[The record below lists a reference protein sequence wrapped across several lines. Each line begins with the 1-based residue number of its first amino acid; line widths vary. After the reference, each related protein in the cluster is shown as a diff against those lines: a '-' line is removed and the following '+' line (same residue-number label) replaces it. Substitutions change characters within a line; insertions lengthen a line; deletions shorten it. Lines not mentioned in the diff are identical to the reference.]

1 MVPEMDPFRIKRTG
15 IVGAFGS
22 KSMPDKKQHMITDL
36 EQTGFLQ
43 QLGPAFSKLTIQVNT
58 GVLESWR
65 SIVNTLAEFC
75 DVPAVLIR
83 RLDGHHMEVL
93 SASEFGNNPYQ
104 KGHRALLKD
113 LYCAPVVQQKKRVLI
128 PNILKET
135 GDANQ
140 DAALG
145 MVSYMG
151 VPLLWPDNEVF
162 GTMSL
167 LDSKEHT
174 YTPRFENLIC
184 KFKELAETQ
193 LAMLFKNMADR
204 KSLEYILNNLKEG
217 IIAHDLDRRILFY
230 SDGAENILGFRRAEV
245 LGKDC
250 HEAFGQAL
258 CGSRCSFCTNDPTLE
273 NKKDHTLH
281 ITTQNGLKRMIDLS
295 VILMKDDNH
304 QNIGALATIT
314 DLTELIELQM
324 DTEKIFSFS
333 NIIGRNKKMIS
344 VFKQIRDVTDYD
356 FPVLISGETGTGKE
370 LVAHAI
376 HNESHRGVAPFV
388 PINCGA
394 LPEGL
399 IESELFGHVKGAF
412 SGAIRDKKGRFEMA
426 DGGTVFLDEVSELPK
441 LLQVK
446 LLRFLQEETFE
457 KVGGEKTISVDA
469 RVISATNKDLKQKVQ
484 DGNFREDLFY
494 RLNVIPIMVPPL
506 RERKTDI
513 PLLVDHFLKQF
524 PGHKGPQEFKIADE
538 ALSMMM
544 DYRWPGNVRELQNCI
559 QFSIVRCKGGMI
571 RPMDLPLE
579 LKQVMPKKLKRGPS
593 RKLDLLAVKEALIK
607 TGGNKVKAAKLLG
620 VGRATLY
627 RFIER
632 YPNDN
637 LA

>member
-1 MVPEMDPFRIKRTG
+1 MAG
-15 IVGAFGS
+15 Q
-22 KSMPDKKQHMITDL
+22 SMPEK
-36 EQTGFLQ
+36 EQNTKNHGERTGFLQ
-43 QLGPAFSKLTIQVNT
+43 QLGPTIPKLTIQVNAS
-58 GVLESWR
+58 VLESWE
-65 SIVNTLAEFC
+65 SIANTLAEFC

-83 RLDGHHMEVL
+83 RLQGDHMEVISTSTL
-93 SASEFGNNPYQ
+93 GNNPYQ
-104 KGHRALLKD
+104 TGHKALLKD
-113 LYCAPVVQQKKRVLI
+113 LYCALVVQEKKPLLI

-135 GDANQ
+135 GDANR
-140 DAALG
+140 DTDLG

-151 VPLLWPDNEVF
+151 VPLLWPDGEIF

-167 LDSKEHT
+167 LDTKEHT

-193 LAMLFKNMADR
+193 LAMLFKNVADR

-230 SDGAENILGFRRAEV
+230 SKGAEKILGFPREEV

-250 HEAFGQAL
+250 HEAFGESL
-258 CGSRCSFCTNDPTLE
+258 CGNRCSFCTGDPTLE
-273 NKKDHTLH
+273 NKKDQTLSV
-281 ITTQNGLKRMIDLS
+281 TTNNGLKRMIDMS
-295 VILMKDDNH
+295 IILMKDENLQD
-304 QNIGALATIT
+304 IGALAAIT

-324 DTEKIFSFS
+324 DAEKIFSFS

-356 FPVLISGETGTGKE
+356 FPVHISGETGTGKE

-376 HNESHRGVAPFV
+376 HNESRRGGAPFV

-399 IESELFGHVKGAF
+399 IESELFGHVRGAF
-412 SGAIRDKKGRFEMA
+412 SGAIREKKGRFELA
-426 DGGTVFLDEVSELPK
+426 DGGTIFLDEVSELPK
-441 LLQVK
+441 LMQVK
-446 LLRFLQEETFE
+446 LPRFLQEETFE
-457 KVGGEKTISVDA
+457 KVGGEKTISVNT
-469 RVISATNKDLKQKVQ
+469 RVISATNKDLKQEVL

-524 PGHKGPQEFKIADE
+524 PGHKSQQEFKISDE
-538 ALSMMM
+538 ALAMMM

-559 QFSIVRCKGGMI
+559 QFSIVRGKGGFI

-579 LKQVMPKKLKRGPS
+579 LKQFTPKNLNRGPS
-593 RKLDLLAVKEALIK
+593 RKLDSIAVKEALVK
-607 TGGNKVKAAKLLG
+607 TGGNKLKAAKLLG

-627 RFIER
+627 RFLAK
-632 YPNDN
+632 YPNSIRS
-637 LA
+637 

>member
-1 MVPEMDPFRIKRTG
+1 MIE
-15 IVGAFGS
+15 
-22 KSMPDKKQHMITDL
+22 KKQHIKTDDV

-43 QLGPAFSKLTIQVNT
+43 QLGPTIPKLTIQVNT
-58 GVLESWR
+58 NVLESWR
-65 SIVNTLAEFC
+65 GIVNTLAEFC

-83 RLDGHHMEVL
+83 RLDGRHMEVI
-93 SASEFGNNPYQ
+93 SASEPGDNPYQ
-104 KGHRALLKD
+104 EGHRALMND
-113 LYCAPVVQQKKRVLI
+113 LYCTLVVQQKKPVLI

-135 GDANQ
+135 DETNK
-140 DAALG
+140 DTALG

-151 VPLLWPDNEVF
+151 VPLLWPDGEVF

-217 IIAHDLDRRILFY
+217 IFAHDLDRRILFY
-230 SDGAENILGFRRAEV
+230 NDGAEKILGFSREEV

-250 HEAFGQAL
+250 HEIFGEAL
-258 CGSRCSFCTNDPTLE
+258 CGNRCSFCTTEPTLE
-273 NKKDHTLH
+273 DKKDHTLH
-281 ITTQNGLKRMIDLS
+281 ITTKNGLKRMVDMSI
-295 VILMKDDNH
+295 ILMKDDNN
-304 QNIGALATIT
+304 QDIGALATIT

-356 FPVLISGETGTGKE
+356 FPVHISGETGTGKE

-376 HNESHRGVAPFV
+376 HNESHRGGAPFV

-399 IESELFGHVKGAF
+399 IESELFGHVRGAF

-441 LLQVK
+441 LMQVK

-469 RVISATNKDLKQKVQ
+469 RIISATNKDLKQEVEN
-484 DGNFREDLFY
+484 GSFREDLFY
-494 RLNVIPIMVPPL
+494 RLNVIPIAVPPL

-524 PGHKGPQEFKIADE
+524 PGHKGRKEFKIADK

-559 QFSIVRCKGGMI
+559 QFSIVRCKGSMI
-571 RPMDLPLE
+571 RPTDLPLE
-579 LKQVMPKKLKRGPS
+579 LKQFTPKKSKRGPS
-593 RKLDLLAVKEALIK
+593 RKLDPLAVKEALIK

-627 RFIER
+627 RFIGKH
-632 YPNDN
+632 PNT
-637 LA
+637 

>member
-1 MVPEMDPFRIKRTG
+1 MKLTSVAGALGRELMPE
-15 IVGAFGS
+15 
-22 KSMPDKKQHMITDL
+22 KKQHIKTDV

-43 QLGPAFSKLTIQVNT
+43 QLGPAIPKLTIQVNT

-83 RLDGHHMEVL
+83 RLDGRYMEVI
-93 SASEFGNNPYQ
+93 SASEIGNNPYQ
-104 KGHRALLKD
+104 EGHRALLSD
-113 LYCAPVVQQKKRVLI
+113 LYCTLVIQQKKTVLI

-135 GDANQ
+135 DNTNNDAT
-140 DAALG
+140 LG
-145 MVSYMG
+145 MISYMG
-151 VPLLWPDNEVF
+151 VPLLWPDGEVF
-162 GTMSL
+162 GTISL

-184 KFKELAETQ
+184 KFKELVETQ
-193 LAMLFKNMADR
+193 IAMFFKNVADR

-217 IIAHDLDRRILFY
+217 IIAHDLNRRILFY
-230 SDGAENILGFRRAEV
+230 SDGAEKILGFRRDEV

-250 HEAFGQAL
+250 HEAFGDAL
-258 CGSRCSFCTNDPTLE
+258 CGNRCSFCTNDPTLE
-273 NKKDHTLH
+273 DKKNHTIN
-281 ITTQNGLKRMIDLS
+281 ITTKSGLKKMIDMS
-295 VILMKDDNH
+295 IILMKDDNH
-304 QNIGALATIT
+304 QDIGALATIT

-324 DTEKIFSFS
+324 HTGKIFSFS

-356 FPVLISGETGTGKE
+356 FPVHISGETGTGKE

-376 HNESHRGVAPFV
+376 HNESRRGGASFV

-412 SGAIRDKKGRFEMA
+412 SGAIRDKKGRFELA
-426 DGGTVFLDEVSELPK
+426 DGGTVFLDEVSDLPK
-441 LLQVK
+441 LMQVK
-446 LLRFLQEETFE
+446 LLRFLQEGTFE

-469 RVISATNKDLKQKVQ
+469 RVISATNKNLKQEVQ
-484 DGNFREDLFY
+484 EGSFREDLFY
-494 RLNVIPIMVPPL
+494 RLNVIPITVPPL

-513 PLLVDHFLKQF
+513 PLLVDHFLKQM
-524 PGHKGPQEFKIADE
+524 PGHKNHQEFKIADK
-538 ALSMMM
+538 ALSIMM

-559 QFSIVRCKGGMI
+559 QFSIVRCEGGII

-579 LKQVMPKKLKRGPS
+579 LKQFTPKILSRGPA
-593 RKLDLLAVKEALIK
+593 RKLDPLAVKEALIK

-627 RFIER
+627 RFIGK
-632 YPNDN
+632 YPNSN
-637 LA
+637 II

>member
-1 MVPEMDPFRIKRTG
+1 MRARSKPS
-15 IVGAFGS
+15 GAAGVFGR
-22 KSMPDKKQHMITDL
+22 KSMPKTKQYTKNDG

-43 QLGPAFSKLTIQVNT
+43 QLGPVIPKLIIQVNAS
-58 GVLESWR
+58 VLESWG
-65 SIVNTLAEFC
+65 SIADTLAEFC

-83 RLDGHHMEVL
+83 RRQGDHMEVI
-93 SASEFGNNPYQ
+93 STNTTGDNPYQ
-104 KGHRALLKD
+104 IGHRALLKD
-113 LYCAPVVQQKKRVLI
+113 LCCALVVQERKPVLV
-128 PNILKET
+128 PNILRDT
-135 GDANQ
+135 GDANR
-140 DAALG
+140 DTDLG

-151 VPLLWPDNEVF
+151 VPLLWPDGEIF

-193 LAMLFKNMADR
+193 LAMLFKNAADR

-230 SDGAENILGFRRAEV
+230 SDGAEKILGFPREEV

-250 HEAFGQAL
+250 HEAFGEAL
-258 CGSRCSFCTNDPTLE
+258 CCNRCSFCTGDPTLE
-273 NKKDHTLH
+273 DKKNHTLPV
-281 ITTQNGLKRMIDLS
+281 TTKNGLKKMIDMS
-295 VILMKDDNH
+295 VILMKDENQQD
-304 QNIGALATIT
+304 IGALATLT

-324 DTEKIFSFS
+324 DAEKIFSFS

-356 FPVLISGETGTGKE
+356 FPVHISGETGTGKE

-376 HNESHRGVAPFV
+376 HNESRRGGAAFV

-412 SGAIRDKKGRFEMA
+412 SGAIREKKGRFELA

-441 LLQVK
+441 LMQVK
-446 LLRFLQEETFE
+446 LLRFLQEESFE
-457 KVGGEKTISVDA
+457 KVGGEKTITVNT
-469 RVISATNKDLKQKVQ
+469 RVISATNKDLKQEVQ
-484 DGNFREDLFY
+484 NGNFREDLFY

-524 PGHKGPQEFKIADE
+524 PGHKNQQEFNISDE

-559 QFSIVRCKGGMI
+559 QFSIVRCKGGII
-571 RPMDLPLE
+571 RPTDLPLE
-579 LKQVMPKKLKRGPS
+579 LKQFTPKNLNRGPS
-593 RKLDLLAVKEALIK
+593 RKLDSIAVKEALVK
-607 TGGNKVKAAKLLG
+607 TGGNKLKAAKLLG

-627 RFIER
+627 RFLAK
-632 YPNDN
+632 YPNI
-637 LA
+637 

>member
-1 MVPEMDPFRIKRTG
+1 MPKRHLLEITR
-15 IVGAFGS
+15 VLGAFGRE
-22 KSMPDKKQHMITDL
+22 SMADKNKDTKKD
-36 EQTGFLQ
+36 EEKTGFLQ
-43 QLGPAFSKLTIQVNT
+43 QLGPAIPKLTIQVNAS
-58 GVLESWR
+58 VLESWG

-83 RLDGHHMEVL
+83 RLQGDHMEVL
-93 SASEFGNNPYQ
+93 SASEIGNNPYQ

-113 LYCAPVVQQKKRVLI
+113 LYCALVVQRKEPLLI
-128 PNILKET
+128 PNIFKET
-135 GDANQ
+135 NGANR
-140 DAALG
+140 DTDMG

-151 VPLLWPDNEVF
+151 VPLFWPDNEIF
-162 GTMSL
+162 GTLSL

-184 KFKELAETQ
+184 KFKELVETQ
-193 LAMLFKNMADR
+193 LAMLFKNVADR

-230 SDGAENILGFRRAEV
+230 SHGAEKILGFPREEV

-250 HEAFGQAL
+250 HEAFGEAL
-258 CGSRCSFCTNDPTLE
+258 CGNRCSFCTGDPTLE

-281 ITTQNGLKRMIDLS
+281 VTTQNGLKRMIDMS
-295 VILMKDDNH
+295 IILMKDDNS
-304 QNIGALATIT
+304 QDIGALATIT

-356 FPVLISGETGTGKE
+356 FPVHISGETGTGKE

-376 HNESHRGVAPFV
+376 HNESRRGGAPFV

-412 SGAIRDKKGRFEMA
+412 SGAIREKKGRFELA

-441 LLQVK
+441 LMQVK
-446 LLRFLQEETFE
+446 LLRFLQEENFE
-457 KVGGEKTISVDA
+457 KVGGEKTISVDT
-469 RVISATNKDLKQKVQ
+469 RIISATNKDLKEEVQ
-484 DGNFREDLFY
+484 NGNFREDLFY

-506 RERKTDI
+506 RERQTDI
-513 PLLVDHFLKQF
+513 PLLVEHFLKQF
-524 PGHKGPQEFKIADE
+524 SGHKNQQEFKISDE

-559 QFSIVRCKGGMI
+559 QFSIVRCKGGII

-579 LKQVMPKKLKRGPS
+579 LKQFTPRKPSHGPS
-593 RKLDLLAVKEALIK
+593 RKLDPVSVKEALVK

-627 RFIER
+627 RFIGR
-632 YPNDN
+632 HPNN
-637 LA
+637 QKPF

>member
-1 MVPEMDPFRIKRTG
+1 LIPTG
-15 IVGAFGS
+15 VVGVFGR
-22 KSMPDKKQHMITDL
+22 KSMPEKKQDTKIDVG
-36 EQTGFLQ
+36 QTGFLQ
-43 QLGPAFSKLTIQVNT
+43 QLGPAIPKSTIQVNAS
-58 GVLESWR
+58 VLESWG

-83 RLDGHHMEVL
+83 KLRGDHMEVINT
-93 SASEFGNNPYQ
+93 SASGNNPYQ
-104 KGHRALLKD
+104 KDHRALLKD
-113 LYCAPVVQQKKRVLI
+113 LYCARVVREKKTVLI
-128 PNILKET
+128 PNFLKEK
-135 GDANQ
+135 GAANK
-140 DAALG
+140 DTELG

-151 VPLLWPDNEVF
+151 VPLLWPDGEIF
-162 GTMSL
+162 GTLSL

-193 LAMLFKNMADR
+193 LAMLFKNVADR

-230 SDGAENILGFRRAEV
+230 SDGAEKILGFRREEV

-250 HEAFGQAL
+250 HEAFGEAL
-258 CGSRCSFCTNDPTLE
+258 CGNRCSFCTSDTTLE
-273 NKKDHTLH
+273 DKKDHTLH
-281 ITTQNGLKRMIDLS
+281 VTTKNGLKRMIDMS
-295 VILMKDDNH
+295 VILMQDENH
-304 QNIGALATIT
+304 QDIGALATIT

-324 DTEKIFSFS
+324 DAEKIFSFS

-356 FPVLISGETGTGKE
+356 FPVHISGETGTGKE

-376 HNESHRGVAPFV
+376 HNESHRGGAPFV

-412 SGAIRDKKGRFEMA
+412 SGAIREKKGRFELA
-426 DGGTVFLDEVSELPK
+426 DGGTVFLDEVSEIPK
-441 LLQVK
+441 LMQVK

-457 KVGGEKTISVDA
+457 KVGGEKTISVNT
-469 RVISATNKDLKQKVQ
+469 RVISATNKDLKQEVQ
-484 DGNFREDLFY
+484 NGNFREDLFY
-494 RLNVIPIMVPPL
+494 RLNVIPIMVPSL

-524 PGHKGPQEFKIADE
+524 PGHKNQQEFKISDE

-579 LKQVMPKKLKRGPS
+579 LKQFTPKKSTRGPS
-593 RKLDLLAVKEALIK
+593 RKLDQIAVKEALIK

-627 RFIER
+627 RFLGK
-632 YPNDN
+632 YPNT
-637 LA
+637 

>member
-1 MVPEMDPFRIKRTG
+1 MPEKN
-15 IVGAFGS
+15 
-22 KSMPDKKQHMITDL
+22 QHDQTDV

-58 GVLESWR
+58 SILESWR
-65 SIVNTLAEFC
+65 SIANTLAEFC

-83 RLDGHHMEVL
+83 RFDGQHMEVL
-93 SASEFGNNPYQ
+93 SASDLGNNPYQ
-104 KGHRALLKD
+104 EGQQALLKD
-113 LYCAPVVQQKKRVLI
+113 LYCAPVVQQKQSILI

-135 GDANQ
+135 GQTNKDAG
-140 DAALG
+140 LG

-151 VPLLWPDNEVF
+151 VPLLWPDGDVF

-167 LDSKEHT
+167 LDYKEHT
-174 YTPRFENLIC
+174 YTPRFKNLIY

-230 SDGAENILGFRRAEV
+230 SDGAEKILGFLREEV
-245 LGKDC
+245 LGRDC
-250 HEAFGQAL
+250 HEAFDGAL
-258 CGSRCSFCTNDPTLE
+258 CGNRCSFCTNDPSLE
-273 NKKDHTLH
+273 DKKEQTVH
-281 ITTQNGLKRMIDLS
+281 ITTKNGLKKMIDMS
-295 VILMKDDNH
+295 IILMKDENQQD
-304 QNIGALATIT
+304 IGALVTIT

-324 DTEKIFSFS
+324 DAEKIFSFS

-356 FPVLISGETGTGKE
+356 FPVHISGETGTGKE

-376 HNESHRGVAPFV
+376 HNESHRGGAPFV

-412 SGAIRDKKGRFEMA
+412 SGAIRDKKGRFELA
-426 DGGTVFLDEVSELPK
+426 DGGTVFLDEVSELTK
-441 LLQVK
+441 LMQVK
-446 LLRFLQEETFE
+446 LLRFLQEESFE

-469 RVISATNKDLKQKVQ
+469 RVISATNKDLKQEVQ
-484 DGNFREDLFY
+484 NGHFREDLYY
-494 RLNVIPIMVPPL
+494 RLNVIPIGVPPL

-524 PGHKGPQEFKIADE
+524 PGHNSQQAFKIADE

-579 LKQVMPKKLKRGPS
+579 LKQFSPKKSKRGPS
-593 RKLDLLAVKEALIK
+593 PKLDPLAVKEALLK
-607 TGGNKVKAAKLLG
+607 TGGNKVKAAKHLG

-627 RFIER
+627 RFIGK
-632 YPNDN
+632 YPNN
-637 LA
+637 KIV

>member
-1 MVPEMDPFRIKRTG
+1 MPET
-15 IVGAFGS
+15 
-22 KSMPDKKQHMITDL
+22 KQYTTNDG

-43 QLGPAFSKLTIQVNT
+43 QLGPVIPKLIIQVSAS
-58 GVLESWR
+58 VLESWG
-65 SIVNTLAEFC
+65 SIADTLAEFC

-83 RLDGHHMEVL
+83 RRQGDHMEVI
-93 SASEFGNNPYQ
+93 STNTIGDNPYQ
-104 KGHRALLKD
+104 IGHRALLKD
-113 LYCAPVVQQKKRVLI
+113 LCCALVVQERKPVLV
-128 PNILKET
+128 PNILRET
-135 GDANQ
+135 GDANR
-140 DAALG
+140 DTDLG

-151 VPLLWPDNEVF
+151 VPLLWPDGEIF

-193 LAMLFKNMADR
+193 LAMLFKNAADR

-230 SDGAENILGFRRAEV
+230 SDGAEKILGFPREEV

-250 HEAFGQAL
+250 HEAFGEAL
-258 CGSRCSFCTNDPTLE
+258 CANRCSFCTGDPTLE
-273 NKKDHTLH
+273 DKKNHALPV
-281 ITTQNGLKRMIDLS
+281 TTKNGLKKMIDMS
-295 VILMKDDNH
+295 VILMKDENQQD
-304 QNIGALATIT
+304 IGALATIT

-324 DTEKIFSFS
+324 DAEKIFSFS

-356 FPVLISGETGTGKE
+356 FPVHISGETGTGKE

-376 HNESHRGVAPFV
+376 HNESRRGGAPFV

-412 SGAIRDKKGRFEMA
+412 SGAIREKKGRFELA

-441 LLQVK
+441 LMQVK
-446 LLRFLQEETFE
+446 LLRFLQEESFE
-457 KVGGEKTISVDA
+457 KVGGEKTITVNT
-469 RVISATNKDLKQKVQ
+469 RVISATNKDLKQEVQ
-484 DGNFREDLFY
+484 NGHFREDLFY

-524 PGHKGPQEFKIADE
+524 PGHKNQQEFKISDE

-559 QFSIVRCKGGMI
+559 QFSIVRCKGGII
-571 RPMDLPLE
+571 RPTDLPLE
-579 LKQVMPKKLKRGPS
+579 LKQFTPKNLNRGPS
-593 RKLDLLAVKEALIK
+593 RKLDSIAVKEALVK
-607 TGGNKVKAAKLLG
+607 TGGNKLKAAKLLG

-627 RFIER
+627 RFLAK
-632 YPNDN
+632 YPNI
-637 LA
+637 

>member
-1 MVPEMDPFRIKRTG
+1 MIE
-15 IVGAFGS
+15 
-22 KSMPDKKQHMITDL
+22 KKQHIKTDEV

-43 QLGPAFSKLTIQVNT
+43 QLGSAIPKLTIQVNT
-58 GVLESWR
+58 NVLESWR
-65 SIVNTLAEFC
+65 GIVNTLAEFC

-83 RLDGHHMEVL
+83 RIDGRHMKVI
-93 SASEFGNNPYQ
+93 SASEPGDNPYQ
-104 KGHRALLKD
+104 EGHRALLND
-113 LYCAPVVQQKKRVLI
+113 LYCTLVVQQKKPVLI

-135 GDANQ
+135 DETNK
-140 DAALG
+140 DTALG

-151 VPLLWPDNEVF
+151 VPLLWPDGEVF

-217 IIAHDLDRRILFY
+217 IFAHDLDRRILFY
-230 SDGAENILGFRRAEV
+230 SDGAEKILGYSREEV

-250 HEAFGQAL
+250 HEVFGEAL
-258 CGSRCSFCTNDPTLE
+258 CGSRCSFCTTDSTLE
-273 NKKDHTLH
+273 DKKDHTLH
-281 ITTQNGLKRMIDLS
+281 ITTKNGLKRMVDMSI
-295 VILMKDDNH
+295 ILMKDDNH
-304 QNIGALATIT
+304 QDIGALATIT
-314 DLTELIELQM
+314 DLTELIELQL

-356 FPVLISGETGTGKE
+356 FPVHISGETGTGKE

-376 HNESHRGVAPFV
+376 HNESHRGGAPFV

-399 IESELFGHVKGAF
+399 IESELFGHVRGAF

-441 LLQVK
+441 LMQVK

-469 RVISATNKDLKQKVQ
+469 RIISATNKDLKKEVEN
-484 DGNFREDLFY
+484 GNFREDLFY
-494 RLNVIPIMVPPL
+494 RLNVIPIAVPPL

-524 PGHKGPQEFKIADE
+524 PGHKGQKEFKIADK

-559 QFSIVRCKGGMI
+559 QFSIVRCKGSMI

-579 LKQVMPKKLKRGPS
+579 LKQFTPKKSKRGPS
-593 RKLDLLAVKEALIK
+593 RKLDPSAVKEALIK

-627 RFIER
+627 RFIGK
-632 YPNDN
+632 YPNTIKS
-637 LA
+637 

>member
-1 MVPEMDPFRIKRTG
+1 LKPTRVTD
-15 IVGAFGS
+15 AFG
-22 KSMPDKKQHMITDL
+22 KESMPDKKQYIKTDV
-36 EQTGFLQ
+36 EQAGFLQ
-43 QLGPAFSKLTIQVNT
+43 QLGPAIPKLTIQVNAS
-58 GVLESWR
+58 VLESWR

-83 RLDGHHMEVL
+83 RLDGRHMEVI
-93 SASEFGNNPYQ
+93 SASEPGDNPYQ
-104 KGHRALLKD
+104 EGHRALLSD
-113 LYCAPVVQQKKRVLI
+113 LYCTLVVQQKKPVLI

-135 GDANQ
+135 DETNK
-140 DAALG
+140 DTALG

-151 VPLLWPDNEVF
+151 VPLLWPDGEVF

-217 IIAHDLDRRILFY
+217 IFAHDLDRRILFY
-230 SDGAENILGFRRAEV
+230 SDGAEKILGYSREEV

-250 HEAFGQAL
+250 HEVFGEAL
-258 CGSRCSFCTNDPTLE
+258 CGSRCSFCTTDSTLE
-273 NKKDHTLH
+273 DKKDHTLH
-281 ITTQNGLKRMIDLS
+281 ITTKNGLKRMIDMS
-295 VILMKDDNH
+295 IILMKDDNH
-304 QNIGALATIT
+304 QDIGALATIT
-314 DLTELIELQM
+314 DLTELIELKM
-324 DTEKIFSFS
+324 DAEKIFSFS

-356 FPVLISGETGTGKE
+356 FPVHISGETGTGKE

-376 HNESHRGVAPFV
+376 HNESCRGGASFV

-441 LLQVK
+441 LMQVK

-469 RVISATNKDLKQKVQ
+469 RVISATNKDLKQEVQ
-484 DGNFREDLFY
+484 NGHFREDLFY
-494 RLNVIPIMVPPL
+494 RLNVIPITVPPL

-524 PGHKGPQEFKIADE
+524 PGHKGQKEFKIADE
-538 ALSMMM
+538 AVSMMM

-559 QFSIVRCKGGMI
+559 QFSIVRSKGGMI
-571 RPMDLPLE
+571 RPTDLPLE
-579 LKQVMPKKLKRGPS
+579 LKQFTPKISNRGPS
-593 RKLDLLAVKEALIK
+593 RKLDPLAVKEALIK

-627 RFIER
+627 RFIGKH
-632 YPNDN
+632 PST
-637 LA
+637 

>member
-1 MVPEMDPFRIKRTG
+1 MPEKEQDTKNHG
-15 IVGAFGS
+15 
-22 KSMPDKKQHMITDL
+22 

-43 QLGPAFSKLTIQVNT
+43 QLGPAIPKLTIQVNAS
-58 GVLESWR
+58 VLESWE
-65 SIVNTLAEFC
+65 SIANTLAEFC

-83 RLDGHHMEVL
+83 RLQGDHMEVISTSTL
-93 SASEFGNNPYQ
+93 GNNPYQ
-104 KGHRALLKD
+104 TGHKALLKD
-113 LYCAPVVQQKKRVLI
+113 LYCALVVQQKKPLLI
-128 PNILKET
+128 PNILKEA
-135 GDANQ
+135 GDANR
-140 DAALG
+140 DTDLG

-151 VPLLWPDNEVF
+151 VPLLWPDGEIF

-167 LDSKEHT
+167 LDTKEHT

-193 LAMLFKNMADR
+193 LAMLFKNVADR

-230 SDGAENILGFRRAEV
+230 SKGAEKILGFPREEV

-250 HEAFGQAL
+250 HEAFGESL
-258 CGSRCSFCTNDPTLE
+258 CGNRCSFCTGDPTLE
-273 NKKDHTLH
+273 NKKDHTLSV
-281 ITTQNGLKRMIDLS
+281 TTNNGLKRMIDMS
-295 VILMKDDNH
+295 IILMKDENLQD
-304 QNIGALATIT
+304 IGALATIT

-324 DTEKIFSFS
+324 DAEKIFSFS

-356 FPVLISGETGTGKE
+356 FPVHISGETGTGKE

-376 HNESHRGVAPFV
+376 HNESRRGGAPFV

-412 SGAIRDKKGRFEMA
+412 SGAIREKKGRFELA
-426 DGGTVFLDEVSELPK
+426 DGGTIFLDEVSELPK
-441 LLQVK
+441 LMQVK

-457 KVGGEKTISVDA
+457 KVGGEKTLSVNT
-469 RVISATNKDLKQKVQ
+469 RVISATNKDLKQEVQ

-524 PGHKGPQEFKIADE
+524 PGHKSQQEYKISDE
-538 ALSMMM
+538 ALAMMM

-559 QFSIVRCKGGMI
+559 QFSIVRSKGGFI
-571 RPMDLPLE
+571 RHMDLPLE
-579 LKQVMPKKLKRGPS
+579 LKQFTPKNLNRGPS
-593 RKLDLLAVKEALIK
+593 RKLDSIAVKEALVK
-607 TGGNKVKAAKLLG
+607 TGGNKLKAAKLLG

-627 RFIER
+627 RFLAK
-632 YPNDN
+632 YPNSIRS
-637 LA
+637 

>member
-1 MVPEMDPFRIKRTG
+1 MPE
-15 IVGAFGS
+15 
-22 KSMPDKKQHMITDL
+22 KKQHIKTNL
-36 EQTGFLQ
+36 GQTGFLQ
-43 QLGPAFSKLTIQVNT
+43 QLGPAIPKLTIQVNA

-83 RLDGHHMEVL
+83 RLDGRHMEVI
-93 SASEFGNNPYQ
+93 SASEPGDNPYQ
-104 KGHRALLKD
+104 KGHRALLND
-113 LYCAPVVQQKKRVLI
+113 LYCTLVVQQKKPVLI

-135 GDANQ
+135 SKTNKDT
-140 DAALG
+140 ALG
-145 MVSYMG
+145 MISYMG
-151 VPLLWPDNEVF
+151 VPLLWPDGEVF

-193 LAMLFKNMADR
+193 LAMLFKNIADR

-217 IIAHDLDRRILFY
+217 IFAHDLDRRILFY
-230 SDGAENILGFRRAEV
+230 SDGAEKILGYSREEV

-250 HEAFGQAL
+250 HEVFGEAL
-258 CGSRCSFCTNDPTLE
+258 CGSRCSFCTTDSTLE
-273 NKKDHTLH
+273 DKKDHTLH
-281 ITTQNGLKRMIDLS
+281 ITTKNGLKRMIDMS
-295 VILMKDDNH
+295 IVLMKDDNH
-304 QNIGALATIT
+304 QDIGALATIT

-324 DTEKIFSFS
+324 DAEKIFSFS

-356 FPVLISGETGTGKE
+356 FPVHISGETGTGKE

-376 HNESHRGVAPFV
+376 HNESCRGGASFV

-441 LLQVK
+441 LMQVK

-457 KVGGEKTISVDA
+457 KVGGEKTISIDA
-469 RVISATNKDLKQKVQ
+469 RIISATNKDLKEEVQ
-484 DGNFREDLFY
+484 SGNFREDLFY
-494 RLNVIPIMVPPL
+494 RLNVIPITVPPL

-513 PLLVDHFLKQF
+513 PL
-524 PGHKGPQEFKIADE
+524 
-538 ALSMMM
+538 
-544 DYRWPGNVRELQNCI
+544 I
-559 QFSIVRCKGGMI
+559 QDC
-571 RPMDLPLE
+571 
-579 LKQVMPKKLKRGPS
+579 
-593 RKLDLLAVKEALIK
+593 
-607 TGGNKVKAAKLLG
+607 
-620 VGRATLY
+620 
-627 RFIER
+627 
-632 YPNDN
+632 
-637 LA
+637 

>member
-1 MVPEMDPFRIKRTG
+1 MIE
-15 IVGAFGS
+15 
-22 KSMPDKKQHMITDL
+22 KKQHIKSDDV

-43 QLGPAFSKLTIQVNT
+43 QLGPTIPKLTIQVNT
-58 GVLESWR
+58 NVLESWR
-65 SIVNTLAEFC
+65 GIVNTLAEFC

-83 RLDGHHMEVL
+83 RLDGRHMEVI
-93 SASEFGNNPYQ
+93 STSEPGDNPYQ
-104 KGHRALLKD
+104 EGHRALLND
-113 LYCAPVVQQKKRVLI
+113 LYCTLVVQQKKPVLI

-135 GDANQ
+135 DETNK
-140 DAALG
+140 DTALG

-151 VPLLWPDNEVF
+151 VPLLWPDGEVF

-217 IIAHDLDRRILFY
+217 IFAHDLDRRILFY
-230 SDGAENILGFRRAEV
+230 NDGAEKILGFSREEV

-250 HEAFGQAL
+250 HEIFGEAL
-258 CGSRCSFCTNDPTLE
+258 CGNRCSFCTTEPTLE
-273 NKKDHTLH
+273 DKKDHTLH
-281 ITTQNGLKRMIDLS
+281 ITTKNGFKRMVDMSI
-295 VILMKDDNH
+295 ILMKDDNN
-304 QNIGALATIT
+304 QDIGALATIT

-356 FPVLISGETGTGKE
+356 FPVHISGETGTGKE

-376 HNESHRGVAPFV
+376 HNESRRGGAPFV

-399 IESELFGHVKGAF
+399 IESELFGHVRGAF

-441 LLQVK
+441 LMQVK

-469 RVISATNKDLKQKVQ
+469 RVISATNKDLKQEVEN
-484 DGNFREDLFY
+484 GNFREDLFY
-494 RLNVIPIMVPPL
+494 RLNVIPIAVPPL

-524 PGHKGPQEFKIADE
+524 PGHKGRKEFKIADK

-559 QFSIVRCKGGMI
+559 QFSIVRCKGSMI

-579 LKQVMPKKLKRGPS
+579 LKQFTPKKSKRGPS
-593 RKLDLLAVKEALIK
+593 RKLDPLAVKEALIK

-627 RFIER
+627 RFIGKH
-632 YPNDN
+632 PNT
-637 LA
+637 

>member
-1 MVPEMDPFRIKRTG
+1 
-15 IVGAFGS
+15 
-22 KSMPDKKQHMITDL
+22 MPDKKQYIKTDV
-36 EQTGFLQ
+36 EQAGFLQ
-43 QLGPAFSKLTIQVNT
+43 QLGPAIPKLTIQVNAS
-58 GVLESWR
+58 VLESWR

-83 RLDGHHMEVL
+83 RLDGRHMEVI
-93 SASEFGNNPYQ
+93 SASEPGDNPYQ
-104 KGHRALLKD
+104 EGHRALLSD
-113 LYCAPVVQQKKRVLI
+113 LYCTLVVQQKKPVLI

-135 GDANQ
+135 DETNK
-140 DAALG
+140 DTALG

-151 VPLLWPDNEVF
+151 VPLLWPDGEVF

-217 IIAHDLDRRILFY
+217 IFAHDLDRRILFY
-230 SDGAENILGFRRAEV
+230 SDGAEKILGYSREEV

-250 HEAFGQAL
+250 HEVFGEAL
-258 CGSRCSFCTNDPTLE
+258 CGSRCSFCTTDSTLE
-273 NKKDHTLH
+273 DKKDHTLH
-281 ITTQNGLKRMIDLS
+281 ITTKNGLKRMVDMSI
-295 VILMKDDNH
+295 ILMKDDNH
-304 QNIGALATIT
+304 QDIGALATIT

-324 DTEKIFSFS
+324 DAEKIFSFS

-356 FPVLISGETGTGKE
+356 FPVHISGETGTGKE

-376 HNESHRGVAPFV
+376 HNESCRGGASFV

-426 DGGTVFLDEVSELPK
+426 DSGTVFLDEVSELPK
-441 LLQVK
+441 LMQVK

-469 RVISATNKDLKQKVQ
+469 RVISATNKDLKEEVQ
-484 DGNFREDLFY
+484 NGHFREDLFY
-494 RLNVIPIMVPPL
+494 RLNVIPITVPPL

-524 PGHKGPQEFKIADE
+524 PGHKGQKEFKIADE
-538 ALSMMM
+538 AVSMMM

-559 QFSIVRCKGGMI
+559 QFSIVRSKGGMI
-571 RPMDLPLE
+571 RPTDLPLE
-579 LKQVMPKKLKRGPS
+579 LKQFTPKISNRGPS
-593 RKLDLLAVKEALIK
+593 RKLDPLAVKEALIK

-627 RFIER
+627 RFIGKH
-632 YPNDN
+632 PST
-637 LA
+637 

>member
-1 MVPEMDPFRIKRTG
+1 MIE
-15 IVGAFGS
+15 
-22 KSMPDKKQHMITDL
+22 KKQHIKTDDV

-43 QLGPAFSKLTIQVNT
+43 QLGPTIPKLTIQVNT
-58 GVLESWR
+58 NVLESWR
-65 SIVNTLAEFC
+65 GIVNTLAEFC

-83 RLDGHHMEVL
+83 RLDGRHMEVI
-93 SASEFGNNPYQ
+93 SASEPGDNPYQ
-104 KGHRALLKD
+104 EGHRALLND
-113 LYCAPVVQQKKRVLI
+113 LYCTLVVQQKKPVLI

-135 GDANQ
+135 DETNK
-140 DAALG
+140 DTALG

-151 VPLLWPDNEVF
+151 VPLLWPDGEVF

-217 IIAHDLDRRILFY
+217 IFAHDLNRRILFY
-230 SDGAENILGFRRAEV
+230 NDGAEKILGFSREEV

-250 HEAFGQAL
+250 HEIFGEAL
-258 CGSRCSFCTNDPTLE
+258 CGNRCSFCTTEPTLE
-273 NKKDHTLH
+273 DKKDHTLH
-281 ITTQNGLKRMIDLS
+281 ITTKNGLKRMVDMSI
-295 VILMKDDNH
+295 ILMKDDNN
-304 QNIGALATIT
+304 QDIGALATIT

-356 FPVLISGETGTGKE
+356 FPVHISGETGTGKE

-376 HNESHRGVAPFV
+376 HNESHRGGAPFV

-399 IESELFGHVKGAF
+399 IESELFGHVRGAF

-441 LLQVK
+441 LMQVK

-469 RVISATNKDLKQKVQ
+469 RIISATNKDLKQEVEN
-484 DGNFREDLFY
+484 GNFREDLFY
-494 RLNVIPIMVPPL
+494 RLNVIPIAVPPL

-524 PGHKGPQEFKIADE
+524 PGHKGRKEFKIADK

-559 QFSIVRCKGGMI
+559 QFSIVRCKGSMI
-571 RPMDLPLE
+571 RPTDLPLE
-579 LKQVMPKKLKRGPS
+579 LKQFTPKKSKRGPS
-593 RKLDLLAVKEALIK
+593 RKLDPLAVKEALIK

-627 RFIER
+627 RFIGKH
-632 YPNDN
+632 PNT
-637 LA
+637 

>member
-1 MVPEMDPFRIKRTG
+1 MTE
-15 IVGAFGS
+15 
-22 KSMPDKKQHMITDL
+22 KKQHIKTDDV

-43 QLGPAFSKLTIQVNT
+43 QLGPTIPKLTIQVNT
-58 GVLESWR
+58 NVLESWR
-65 SIVNTLAEFC
+65 GIVNTLAEFC

-83 RLDGHHMEVL
+83 RLDGRHMEVI
-93 SASEFGNNPYQ
+93 SASKPGDNPYQ
-104 KGHRALLKD
+104 EGHRALLND
-113 LYCAPVVQQKKRVLI
+113 LYCTLVVQQKKPVLI

-135 GDANQ
+135 DETNK
-140 DAALG
+140 DTDLG

-151 VPLLWPDNEVF
+151 VPLLWPDGEVF

-217 IIAHDLDRRILFY
+217 IFAHDLDRRILFY
-230 SDGAENILGFRRAEV
+230 NDGAEKILGFSREEV

-250 HEAFGQAL
+250 HEIFGEAL
-258 CGSRCSFCTNDPTLE
+258 CGNRCSFCTAEPTLE
-273 NKKDHTLH
+273 DKKDHTLH
-281 ITTQNGLKRMIDLS
+281 ITTKNGFKRMVDMSI
-295 VILMKDDNH
+295 ILMKDDNN
-304 QNIGALATIT
+304 QDIGALATIT

-356 FPVLISGETGTGKE
+356 FPVHISGETGTGKE

-376 HNESHRGVAPFV
+376 HNESHRGGAPFV

-399 IESELFGHVKGAF
+399 IESELFGHVRGAF

-426 DGGTVFLDEVSELPK
+426 DGGTIFLDEVSELPK
-441 LLQVK
+441 LMQVK

-469 RVISATNKDLKQKVQ
+469 RVISATNKDLKQEVEN
-484 DGNFREDLFY
+484 GNFREDLFY
-494 RLNVIPIMVPPL
+494 RLNVIPIAVPPL

-524 PGHKGPQEFKIADE
+524 PGHKSQKKFKIADK
-538 ALSMMM
+538 ALSIMM

-559 QFSIVRCKGGMI
+559 QFSIVRCKGSMI

-579 LKQVMPKKLKRGPS
+579 LKQFTPKKSKRGPS
-593 RKLDLLAVKEALIK
+593 RKLDPLAVKEALIK

-627 RFIER
+627 RFIGKH
-632 YPNDN
+632 PNIKIV
-637 LA
+637 

>member
-1 MVPEMDPFRIKRTG
+1 MTE
-15 IVGAFGS
+15 
-22 KSMPDKKQHMITDL
+22 KKQHIKTDDV

-43 QLGPAFSKLTIQVNT
+43 QLGPTIPKLTIQVNT
-58 GVLESWR
+58 NVLESWR
-65 SIVNTLAEFC
+65 GIVNTLAEFC

-83 RLDGHHMEVL
+83 RLDGRHMEVI
-93 SASEFGNNPYQ
+93 SASEPGDNPYQ
-104 KGHRALLKD
+104 EGHRALLND
-113 LYCAPVVQQKKRVLI
+113 LYCTLVVQQKKPVLI

-135 GDANQ
+135 DETNK
-140 DAALG
+140 DTALG

-151 VPLLWPDNEVF
+151 VPLLWPDGEVF

-217 IIAHDLDRRILFY
+217 IFAHDLNRRILFY
-230 SDGAENILGFRRAEV
+230 NDGAEKILGFSREEV

-250 HEAFGQAL
+250 HEIFGEAL
-258 CGSRCSFCTNDPTLE
+258 CGNRCSFCTTAPTLE
-273 NKKDHTLH
+273 DKKDHTLH
-281 ITTQNGLKRMIDLS
+281 ITTKNGLKRMVDMSI
-295 VILMKDDNH
+295 ILMKDDNN
-304 QNIGALATIT
+304 QDIGALATIT

-356 FPVLISGETGTGKE
+356 FPVHISGETGTGKE

-376 HNESHRGVAPFV
+376 HNESHRGGAPFV

-399 IESELFGHVKGAF
+399 IESELFGHVRGAF

-441 LLQVK
+441 LMQVK

-469 RVISATNKDLKQKVQ
+469 RIISATNKDLKQEVEN
-484 DGNFREDLFY
+484 GNFREDLFY
-494 RLNVIPIMVPPL
+494 RLNVIPIAVPPL

-524 PGHKGPQEFKIADE
+524 PGHKGRKEFKIADK

-559 QFSIVRCKGGMI
+559 QFSIVRCKGSMI
-571 RPMDLPLE
+571 RPTDLPLE
-579 LKQVMPKKLKRGPS
+579 LKQFTPKKSKRGPS
-593 RKLDLLAVKEALIK
+593 RKLDPLAVKEALIK

-627 RFIER
+627 RFIGKH
-632 YPNDN
+632 PNT
-637 LA
+637 

>member
-1 MVPEMDPFRIKRTG
+1 MLQFNGSNWIRSRLKPTG
-15 IVGAFGS
+15 AVGVFGRE
-22 KSMPDKKQHMITDL
+22 SMPEKKQDTKTDVG
-36 EQTGFLQ
+36 QTGFLQ
-43 QLGPAFSKLTIQVNT
+43 QLGPAIPKLTIQVNAS
-58 GVLESWR
+58 VLESWG

-83 RLDGHHMEVL
+83 RLQGDHMEVIST
-93 SASEFGNNPYQ
+93 SAFGNNPYQ

-113 LYCAPVVQQKKRVLI
+113 LYCALVVQQKKPVLI

-135 GDANQ
+135 DPANK
-140 DAALG
+140 DTDLG

-151 VPLLWPDNEVF
+151 VPLLWPDGEIF

-193 LAMLFKNMADR
+193 LAMLFKNVADR

-230 SDGAENILGFRRAEV
+230 SDGAEKILGFRREEV

-250 HEAFGQAL
+250 HDAFGEAL
-258 CGSRCSFCTNDPTLE
+258 CGNRCSFCTGDPTLE
-273 NKKDHTLH
+273 DKKDHTLH
-281 ITTQNGLKRMIDLS
+281 VTTKNGLKRMIDMS
-295 VILMKDDNH
+295 VILMKDENH
-304 QNIGALATIT
+304 QDIGALATIT

-324 DTEKIFSFS
+324 DAEKIFSFS

-356 FPVLISGETGTGKE
+356 FPVHISGETGTGKE

-376 HNESHRGVAPFV
+376 HNESRRGGAPFV

-412 SGAIRDKKGRFEMA
+412 SGAIREKKGRFELA

-441 LLQVK
+441 LMQVK

-457 KVGGEKTISVDA
+457 KVGGEKTISVDTQGHQCYEQGPQTGSSEWQFS
-469 RVISATNKDLKQKVQ
+469 R
-484 DGNFREDLFY
+484 R
-494 RLNVIPIMVPPL
+494 
-506 RERKTDI
+506 
-513 PLLVDHFLKQF
+513 PLLPPERNTDYGPASAGTQNRHTP
-524 PGHKGPQEFKIADE
+524 PGGP
-538 ALSMMM
+538 
-544 DYRWPGNVRELQNCI
+544 
-559 QFSIVRCKGGMI
+559 FSETV
-571 RPMDLPLE
+571 
-579 LKQVMPKKLKRGPS
+579 S
-593 RKLDLLAVKEALIK
+593 RA
-607 TGGNKVKAAKLLG
+607 
-620 VGRATLY
+620 
-627 RFIER
+627 
-632 YPNDN
+632 
-637 LA
+637 

>member
-1 MVPEMDPFRIKRTG
+1 LKPTG
-15 IVGAFGS
+15 VVGAFGRE
-22 KSMPDKKQHMITDL
+22 SMREKKQDTKTDVG
-36 EQTGFLQ
+36 QTGFLQ
-43 QLGPAFSKLTIQVNT
+43 QLGPAIPKLTIQVT
-58 GVLESWR
+58 VSVLESWG

-83 RLDGHHMEVL
+83 RLQGDHMEVIST
-93 SASEFGNNPYQ
+93 SAFGNNPYQ

-113 LYCAPVVQQKKRVLI
+113 LYCARVVQQKKPVLI

-135 GDANQ
+135 SAANK
-140 DAALG
+140 DTDLG

-151 VPLLWPDNEVF
+151 VPLLWPDGEIF

-193 LAMLFKNMADR
+193 LAMLFKNVADR

-230 SDGAENILGFRRAEV
+230 SDGAEKILGFRREEV

-250 HEAFGQAL
+250 HEAFNEAL
-258 CGSRCSFCTNDPTLE
+258 CGNRCSFCTADPTLE
-273 NKKDHTLH
+273 DKKDHTLH
-281 ITTQNGLKRMIDLS
+281 VTTKNGLKKMIDMS
-295 VILMKDDNH
+295 IILMKDDNH
-304 QNIGALATIT
+304 QDIGALATIT

-324 DTEKIFSFS
+324 DAEKIFSFS

-356 FPVLISGETGTGKE
+356 FPVHISGETGTGKE

-376 HNESHRGVAPFV
+376 HNESHRGGAPFV

-412 SGAIRDKKGRFEMA
+412 SGAIREKKGRFELA

-441 LLQVK
+441 LMQVK

-457 KVGGEKTISVDA
+457 KVGGEKTISVDT
-469 RVISATNKDLKQKVQ
+469 RVISATNKDLKQEVQ
-484 DGNFREDLFY
+484 NGNFREDLFY

-524 PGHKGPQEFKIADE
+524 PGHKSQQEFKISDE

-579 LKQVMPKKLKRGPS
+579 LKQFTPKKSNRGPS
-593 RKLDLLAVKEALIK
+593 RKLDPIAVKEALIK

-627 RFIER
+627 RFIGK
-632 YPNDN
+632 YPNT
-637 LA
+637 

>member
-1 MVPEMDPFRIKRTG
+1 MKHTRFLGVFDRKAMPE
-15 IVGAFGS
+15 
-22 KSMPDKKQHMITDL
+22 KKQHIGRDAD
-36 EQTGFLQ
+36 QTGFLQ
-43 QLGPAFSKLTIQVNT
+43 QLGPAIPKMTIQVNAS
-58 GVLESWR
+58 VLESWR
-65 SIVNTLAEFC
+65 SILNTLAEFC

-83 RLDGHHMEVL
+83 RLHDRHMEVL
-93 SASEFGNNPYQ
+93 SASEFGDNPYQ

-113 LYCAPVVQQKKRVLI
+113 LYCAPVVQEKQRLLI

-135 GDANQ
+135 VAANQ
-140 DAALG
+140 DSALG
-145 MVSYMG
+145 MISYMG
-151 VPLLWPDNEVF
+151 VPLLWPDGEVF

-184 KFKELAETQ
+184 KFKELAETH
-193 LAMLFKNMADR
+193 LAMLFKNVADR
-204 KSLEYILNNLKEG
+204 KSLEYILNNLNEG

-230 SDGAENILGFRRAEV
+230 SNGAEKILGFSREEV

-250 HEAFGQAL
+250 HEAFGEAL
-258 CGSRCSFCTNDPTLE
+258 CGHRCSFCTQDPTLDD
-273 NKKDHTLH
+273 KKNHTLH
-281 ITTQNGLKRMIDLS
+281 ITNKNGLKRMIEMS
-295 VILMKDDNH
+295 IILMKDDNN
-304 QNIGALATIT
+304 QDIGALATLT

-356 FPVLISGETGTGKE
+356 FPVHISGETGTGKE

-376 HNESHRGVAPFV
+376 HNESHRGGAPFV

-412 SGAIRDKKGRFEMA
+412 SGAIREKKGRFELA
-426 DGGTVFLDEVSELPK
+426 DGGTVFLDEISELPK
-441 LLQVK
+441 LMQVK
-446 LLRFLQEETFE
+446 LLRFLQEETVE

-469 RVISATNKDLKQKVQ
+469 RVISATNKDLKQEVQ
-484 DGNFREDLFY
+484 NGNFREDLFY

-524 PGHKGPQEFKIADE
+524 PGHKSQQEFKIADE
-538 ALSMMM
+538 ALSIMM

-571 RPMDLPLE
+571 GPMDLPLE
-579 LKQVMPKKLKRGPS
+579 LKQFAPQKPKRGPS
-593 RKLDLLAVKEALIK
+593 RKLDASAVKEALIK

-627 RFIER
+627 RFIGKHS
-632 YPNDN
+632 NN
-637 LA
+637 KIV

>member
-1 MVPEMDPFRIKRTG
+1 MTE
-15 IVGAFGS
+15 
-22 KSMPDKKQHMITDL
+22 KKQHIKTDDV

-43 QLGPAFSKLTIQVNT
+43 QLGPTIPKLTIQVNT
-58 GVLESWR
+58 NVLESWR
-65 SIVNTLAEFC
+65 GIVNTLAEFC

-83 RLDGHHMEVL
+83 RLDGRHMEVI
-93 SASEFGNNPYQ
+93 SASEPGDNPYQ
-104 KGHRALLKD
+104 EGHRALLND
-113 LYCAPVVQQKKRVLI
+113 LYCTLVVQQKKPVLI

-135 GDANQ
+135 DETNK
-140 DAALG
+140 DTALG

-151 VPLLWPDNEVF
+151 VPLLWPDGEVF

-217 IIAHDLDRRILFY
+217 IFAHDLNRRILFY
-230 SDGAENILGFRRAEV
+230 NDGAEKILGFSREEV

-250 HEAFGQAL
+250 HEIFGEAL
-258 CGSRCSFCTNDPTLE
+258 CGNRCSFCTTEPTLE
-273 NKKDHTLH
+273 DKKDHTLH
-281 ITTQNGLKRMIDLS
+281 ITTKNGLKRMVDMSI
-295 VILMKDDNH
+295 ILMKDDNN
-304 QNIGALATIT
+304 QDIGALATIT

-356 FPVLISGETGTGKE
+356 FPVHISGETGTGKE

-376 HNESHRGVAPFV
+376 HNESHRGGAPFV

-399 IESELFGHVKGAF
+399 IESELFGHVRGAF

-441 LLQVK
+441 LMQVK

-469 RVISATNKDLKQKVQ
+469 RIISATNKDLKQEVEN
-484 DGNFREDLFY
+484 GNFREDLFY
-494 RLNVIPIMVPPL
+494 RLNVIPIAVPPL

-524 PGHKGPQEFKIADE
+524 PGHKGRKEFKIADK

-559 QFSIVRCKGGMI
+559 QFSIVRCKGSMI
-571 RPMDLPLE
+571 RPTDLPLE
-579 LKQVMPKKLKRGPS
+579 LKQFTPKKSKRGPS
-593 RKLDLLAVKEALIK
+593 RKLDPLAVKEALIK

-627 RFIER
+627 RFIGKH
-632 YPNDN
+632 PNT
-637 LA
+637 

>member
-1 MVPEMDPFRIKRTG
+1 MIE
-15 IVGAFGS
+15 
-22 KSMPDKKQHMITDL
+22 KKQHIKTDDV

-43 QLGPAFSKLTIQVNT
+43 QLGPTIPKLTIQVNT
-58 GVLESWR
+58 NVLESWR
-65 SIVNTLAEFC
+65 GIVNTLAEFC

-83 RLDGHHMEVL
+83 RLDGRHMEVI
-93 SASEFGNNPYQ
+93 SASEPGDNPYQ
-104 KGHRALLKD
+104 EGHRALLND
-113 LYCAPVVQQKKRVLI
+113 LYCTFVVQQKKPVLI

-135 GDANQ
+135 DETNK
-140 DAALG
+140 DTALG

-151 VPLLWPDNEVF
+151 VPLLWPDGEVF

-217 IIAHDLDRRILFY
+217 IFAHDLDRRILFY
-230 SDGAENILGFRRAEV
+230 NDGAEKILGFSREEV

-250 HEAFGQAL
+250 HEIFGEAL
-258 CGSRCSFCTNDPTLE
+258 CGNRCSFCTTEPTLE
-273 NKKDHTLH
+273 DKKDHTLH
-281 ITTQNGLKRMIDLS
+281 ITTKNGLKRMVDMSI
-295 VILMKDDNH
+295 ILMKDDNN
-304 QNIGALATIT
+304 QDIGALATIT

-356 FPVLISGETGTGKE
+356 FPVHISGETGTGKE

-376 HNESHRGVAPFV
+376 HNESHRGGAPFV

-399 IESELFGHVKGAF
+399 IESELFGHVRGAF

-441 LLQVK
+441 LMQVK

-469 RVISATNKDLKQKVQ
+469 RIISATNKDLKQEVEN
-484 DGNFREDLFY
+484 GNFREDLFY
-494 RLNVIPIMVPPL
+494 RLNVIPIAVPPL

-524 PGHKGPQEFKIADE
+524 PGHKGRKEFKIADK

-559 QFSIVRCKGGMI
+559 QFSIVRCKGSMI
-571 RPMDLPLE
+571 RPTDLPLE
-579 LKQVMPKKLKRGPS
+579 LKQFTPKKSKRGPS
-593 RKLDLLAVKEALIK
+593 RKLDPLAVKEALIK

-627 RFIER
+627 RFIGKH
-632 YPNDN
+632 PNT
-637 LA
+637 

>member
-1 MVPEMDPFRIKRTG
+1 MEPTG
-15 IVGAFGS
+15 VAGGFGRE
-22 KSMPDKKQHMITDL
+22 SMPDKEQDTKTDG

-43 QLGPAFSKLTIQVNT
+43 QLGPTIPKLTIQVNAS
-58 GVLESWR
+58 VLESWG
-65 SIVNTLAEFC
+65 SIANTLAEFC

-83 RLDGHHMEVL
+83 RLQGEHMEVIST
-93 SASEFGNNPYQ
+93 SALGNNPYQ
-104 KGHRALLKD
+104 TGHRALLKD
-113 LYCAPVVQQKKRVLI
+113 LYCAKVVQQKKPVLI
-128 PNILKET
+128 PNILK
-135 GDANQ
+135 DAGGANN
-140 DAALG
+140 DTDLG

-151 VPLLWPDNEVF
+151 VPLFWPDGEIF

-193 LAMLFKNMADR
+193 LAMLFKNVADR

-217 IIAHDLDRRILFY
+217 IIVHDLDRRILFY
-230 SDGAENILGFRRAEV
+230 SDGAEKILGFPREEV

-250 HEAFGQAL
+250 HEAFGEAL
-258 CGSRCSFCTNDPTLE
+258 CGNRCSFCTSDLTLE
-273 NKKDHTLH
+273 DKNDHTLH
-281 ITTQNGLKRMIDLS
+281 VTTKNGLKKMIDMS
-295 VILMKDDNH
+295 VILMQDENH
-304 QNIGALATIT
+304 QDIGALATIT

-324 DTEKIFSFS
+324 DAEKIFSFS

-356 FPVLISGETGTGKE
+356 FPVHISGETGTGKE

-376 HNESHRGVAPFV
+376 HNESHRGGAPFV

-412 SGAIRDKKGRFEMA
+412 SGAIREKKGRFELA

-441 LLQVK
+441 LMQVK

-457 KVGGEKTISVDA
+457 KVGGEKTISVNT
-469 RVISATNKDLKQKVQ
+469 RVISATNKDLKEEVQ
-484 DGNFREDLFY
+484 NGNFREDLFY

-524 PGHKGPQEFKIADE
+524 PGHINQQEFKISDE
-538 ALSMMM
+538 AISMMM

-559 QFSIVRCKGGMI
+559 QFSIVRCKGGII
-571 RPMDLPLE
+571 RPTDLPLE
-579 LKQVMPKKLKRGPS
+579 LKQFTPKNLNRGPS
-593 RKLDLLAVKEALIK
+593 RKLDSIAVKEALVK
-607 TGGNKVKAAKLLG
+607 TGGNKLKAAKLLG

-627 RFIER
+627 RFIAK
-632 YPNDN
+632 YPNI
-637 LA
+637 

>member
-1 MVPEMDPFRIKRTG
+1 MTE
-15 IVGAFGS
+15 
-22 KSMPDKKQHMITDL
+22 KKQHIKTDDV

-43 QLGPAFSKLTIQVNT
+43 QLGPTIPKLTIQVNT
-58 GVLESWR
+58 NVLESWR
-65 SIVNTLAEFC
+65 GIVNTLAEFC

-83 RLDGHHMEVL
+83 RLDGRHMEVI
-93 SASEFGNNPYQ
+93 SASEPGDNPYQ
-104 KGHRALLKD
+104 EGHRALLND
-113 LYCAPVVQQKKRVLI
+113 LYCTLVVQQKKPVLI

-135 GDANQ
+135 DETNK
-140 DAALG
+140 DTALG

-151 VPLLWPDNEVF
+151 VPLLWPDGEVF

-217 IIAHDLDRRILFY
+217 IFAHDLDRRILFY
-230 SDGAENILGFRRAEV
+230 NDGAEKILGFSREEV

-250 HEAFGQAL
+250 HEIFGEAL
-258 CGSRCSFCTNDPTLE
+258 CGNRCSFCTTEPTLE
-273 NKKDHTLH
+273 DKKDHTLH
-281 ITTQNGLKRMIDLS
+281 ITTKNGLKRMVDMSI
-295 VILMKDDNH
+295 ILMKDDNN
-304 QNIGALATIT
+304 QDIGALATIT

-356 FPVLISGETGTGKE
+356 FPVHISGETGTGKE

-376 HNESHRGVAPFV
+376 HNESHRGGAPFV

-399 IESELFGHVKGAF
+399 IESELFGHVRGAF

-441 LLQVK
+441 LMQVK

-469 RVISATNKDLKQKVQ
+469 RIISATNKDLKQEVEN
-484 DGNFREDLFY
+484 GNFREDLFY
-494 RLNVIPIMVPPL
+494 RLNVIPIAVPPL

-524 PGHKGPQEFKIADE
+524 PGHKGRKEFKIADK

-559 QFSIVRCKGGMI
+559 QFSIVRCKGSMI
-571 RPMDLPLE
+571 RPTDLPLE
-579 LKQVMPKKLKRGPS
+579 LKQFTPKKSKRGPS
-593 RKLDLLAVKEALIK
+593 RKLDPLAVKEALIK

-627 RFIER
+627 RFIGKH
-632 YPNDN
+632 PNT
-637 LA
+637 

>member
-1 MVPEMDPFRIKRTG
+1 MPKRHLLEITRV
-15 IVGAFGS
+15 VGACGRE
-22 KSMPDKKQHMITDL
+22 SMADKKKENKTD
-36 EQTGFLQ
+36 EEKTGFLQ
-43 QLGPAFSKLTIQVNT
+43 QLGPAIPKLTIQINAS
-58 GVLESWR
+58 VLESWG

-75 DVPAVLIR
+75 DVPAALIR
-83 RLDGHHMEVL
+83 RLQDDHMEII

-113 LYCAPVVQQKKRVLI
+113 LYCALVVQQKEPLLI
-128 PNILKET
+128 PNIFKAT
-135 GDANQ
+135 SGANK
-140 DAALG
+140 DTDMG
-145 MVSYMG
+145 MISYMG
-151 VPLLWPDNEVF
+151 VPLFWPDNELF

-184 KFKELAETQ
+184 KFKELVETQ
-193 LAMLFKNMADR
+193 LAMLFKNVADR

-230 SDGAENILGFRRAEV
+230 SHGAEKILGFPRDEV

-250 HEAFGQAL
+250 HEAFGEAL
-258 CGSRCSFCTNDPTLE
+258 CGNRCSFCTGDTTLE

-281 ITTQNGLKRMIDLS
+281 VTTQNGLKRMLDMS
-295 VILMKDDNH
+295 VIVMKDDNGLD
-304 QNIGALATIT
+304 IGALTTIT

-324 DTEKIFSFS
+324 DAEKIFSFS

-356 FPVLISGETGTGKE
+356 FPVHISGETGTGKE

-376 HNESHRGVAPFV
+376 HNESHRGGAPFV

-412 SGAIRDKKGRFEMA
+412 SGAIREKKGRFELA
-426 DGGTVFLDEVSELPK
+426 DGGTIFLDEVSELPK
-441 LLQVK
+441 LMQVK
-446 LLRFLQEETFE
+446 LLRFLQEGSFE
-457 KVGGEKTISVDA
+457 KVGGEKTISVDT
-469 RVISATNKDLKQKVQ
+469 RVISATNKDLKQEVQ
-484 DGNFREDLFY
+484 NGDFREDLFY

-506 RERKTDI
+506 RERQTDI
-513 PLLVDHFLKQF
+513 PLLVEHFLKQF
-524 PGHKGPQEFKIADE
+524 SGQKNQKEFKISDD

-544 DYRWPGNVRELQNCI
+544 DYRWPGNVRELQNCV
-559 QFSIVRCKGGMI
+559 QFSIVRCKGGII

-579 LKQVMPKKLKRGPS
+579 LKQFTPRKPSRGPS
-593 RKLDLLAVKEALIK
+593 RKLDPVSVKEALVK

-627 RFIER
+627 RFIGKQ
-632 YPNDN
+632 PNN
-637 LA
+637 RKPS